1 MLSGYA
7 KNEWLTV
14 LGIGTLLTI
23 TFAAIG
29 VWLAAILIVLIT
41 FALLT
46 FFRDPDRRPPVQRG
60 VFVSPADGRVS
71 SIHRVEHYEPFDGPA
86 LCVRVFL
93 SVLDVHVQRSP
104 CHGVVASVTHKP
116 GQYLNALNP
125 QSAEVNESV
134 TMVLVH
140 PIRRNPIAAVRQ
152 VSGLL
157 ARTIVCGVECDT
169 ILQRGQRYGII
180 KLGSTA
186 ELYVPESLGPKA
198 AVDRGAKVKGGVT
211 VLITTINRE
220 EENPIP
226 PSPSRAA
233 VDSGAAAADLT
244 RHSP

>member
-7 KNEWLTV
+7 KLEWLTI
-14 LGIGTLLTI
+14 LGIGALLTLAFAVI
-23 TFAAIG
+23 GWWLLAILMVLATFA
-29 VWLAAILIVLIT
+29 V
-41 FALLT
+41 LT

-71 SIHRVEHYEPFDGPA
+71 SVHRVEHYEPFDGPA
-86 LCVRVFL
+86 MCIRVFL

-140 PIRRNPIAAVRQ
+140 PIRRHPIAAVRQ

-157 ARTIVCGVECDT
+157 ARTIVCGVEPDT

-186 ELYVPESLGPKA
+186 ELYIPETLGPKP
-198 AVDRGAKVKGGVT
+198 AVERGAKVKAGVT
-211 VLITTINRE
+211 ILFHTIHRE
-220 EENPIP
+220 DENPIP
-226 PSPSRAA
+226 AA
-233 VDSGAAAADLT
+233 SSKGDATPG
-244 RHSP
+244 